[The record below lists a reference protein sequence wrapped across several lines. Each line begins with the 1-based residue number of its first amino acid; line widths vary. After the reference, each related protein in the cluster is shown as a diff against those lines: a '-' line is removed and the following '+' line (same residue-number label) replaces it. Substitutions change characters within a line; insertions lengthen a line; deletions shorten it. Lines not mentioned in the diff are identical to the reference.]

1 MIDRKFLLR
10 TNLVNR
16 AWTESFYGVED
27 EELRKFFDQEEK
39 VIPLQQRVVYDEL
52 KVISDEISKTSVD
65 KSNST

>member
-16 AWTESFYGVED
+16 AWTESFYSFDD
-27 EELRKFFDQEEK
+27 EELRKFYDQEEK

-52 KVISDEISKTSVD
+52 KVISDEISKT
-65 KSNST
+65 

>member
-16 AWTESFYGVED
+16 AWTESFYSFED
-27 EELRKFFDQEEK
+27 EELRKFYDQEEK

-52 KVISDEISKTSVD
+52 KVISDEISKT
-65 KSNST
+65 

>member
-16 AWTESFYGVED
+16 AWTESFYSFED
-27 EELRKFFDQEEK
+27 EELRKFYDQEEK

-52 KVISDEISKTSVD
+52 KVISDEISKISVD
-65 KSNST
+65 KSSIK